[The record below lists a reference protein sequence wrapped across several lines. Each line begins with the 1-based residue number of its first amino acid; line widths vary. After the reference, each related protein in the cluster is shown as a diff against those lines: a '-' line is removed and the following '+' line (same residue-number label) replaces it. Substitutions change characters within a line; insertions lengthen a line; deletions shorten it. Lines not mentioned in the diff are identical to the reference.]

1 MVEKSMCA
9 VTLLQSAATRGE
21 VTTSSSLPGSLSAR
35 KICKERANMDSKTE
49 KTILLFEEDFE
60 SMRDL
65 KEYIEEEFGWQVE
78 LTAEKSLL
86 DRLCRERFDLIAVD
100 LMIHPVS
107 LDKNGQEVENVHFE
121 DVSWLRTGLEFLRR
135 LRKGEFSTEAGQGTP
150 PDVPVIIFSAVADYS
165 IEDAKQENFN
175 VEAYVEKPFRLEE
188 MIERVRKLLQE

>member
-1 MVEKSMCA
+1 MYSEPEK
-9 VTLLQSAATRGE
+9 R
-21 VTTSSSLPGSLSAR
+21 
-35 KICKERANMDSKTE
+35 
-49 KTILLFEEDFE
+49 ILLFEEDFE

-86 DRLCRERFDLIAVD
+86 ERLRHERFDLIAVD

-107 LDKNGQEVENVHFE
+107 LDADGQEVENVHFE

-135 LRKGEFSTEAGQGTP
+135 LREGEFSSEADQGTP

-165 IEDAKQENFN
+165 VEDAMQENFN
-175 VEAYVEKPFRLEE
+175 VQVYVEKPFRLEE
-188 MIERVRKLLQE
+188 MIEHMYKLLQE